1 MINQQLLDYIK
12 QQLQQGIDREKINTS
27 LLANGWQTSDIKEA
41 FDSIIPSNQSAQ
53 PNPLTSSAPQSF
65 STFSPQPQN
74 GMSKTLLATILIV
87 GVFVLGGGAF
97 AYFNYFQSP
106 EKIVQKMIAKLTE
119 IKSLEYSGEIKIEV
133 NAGDLLGGGNLLQP
147 AQPVSNNKTSN
158 FSINFSGVS
167 DTNDL
172 NNPKGSFSFNINT
185 DALGQENFTLGLEI
199 RTIDKIVYAK
209 LSNLPNLGFFDLTA
223 VSNQWIKID
232 TEALKK
238 QFGLEK
244 IEEQLKEAQ
253 KKQELSPEQ
262 IEKLKT
268 AGQQNKV
275 FRITENFASE
285 KIEGVD
291 TYHYKF
297 TIDKEEIKKLRTDIS
312 QITQDKTLTE
322 KELADFD
329 ESFKAIE
336 LPEGEIWIGKK
347 DFLPYKISLSS
358 VIKETEKSKT
368 SGKVSFTLLFKNFNK
383 PVQIEIPTP
392 VKTLEEILGGLFGGI
407 LGGGLQGLQQPTFPP
422 LPTNR

>member
-12 QQLQQGIDREKINTS
+12 QQLQQGTDREKINNS
-27 LLANGWQTSDIKEA
+27 LMANGWQVSDIKEA
-41 FDSIIPSNQSAQ
+41 FDSIIPSNQPVQ
-53 PNPLTSSAPQSF
+53 PTSPNISTPQSF

-74 GMSKTLLATILIV
+74 GMSKTLLAVILIV
-87 GVFVLGGGAF
+87 GVLIVGGGAF

-106 EKIVQKMIAKLTE
+106 EKIVQKMITKLTE
-119 IKSLEYSGEIKIEV
+119 IKSLEYSGEIKTEV
-133 NAGDLLGGGNLLQP
+133 NVGDLLGGGNLLQP
-147 AQPVSNNKTSN
+147 TQPVSNNKTSN
-158 FSINFSGVS
+158 FSVNFNGVS

-185 DALGQENFTLGLEI
+185 DALGQENFTLGLEV
-199 RTIDKIVYAK
+199 RTIDKIVYVK
-209 LSNLPNLGFFDLTA
+209 LSNLPNLGSFDLTA
-223 VSNQWIKID
+223 VSNQWIKVD

-268 AGQQNKV
+268 AVQQHKV
-275 FRITENFASE
+275 FKITESLAGE

-297 TIDKEEIKKLRTDIS
+297 TIDKEEIKKLLTDIS

-383 PVQIEIPTP
+383 PVQIEIPAP
-392 VKTLEEILGGLFGGI
+392 VKTLEEILGGLFGG
-407 LGGGLQGLQQPTFPP
+407 LSGVGLQQPTFS
-422 LPTNR
+422 LPTGR

>member
-12 QQLQQGIDREKINTS
+12 QQLQQGTDREKINNS
-27 LLANGWQTSDIKEA
+27 LMANGWQVSDIKEA
-41 FDSIIPSNQSAQ
+41 FDSIIPSNQPVQ
-53 PNPLTSSAPQSF
+53 PTSPNISTPQSF

-74 GMSKTLLATILIV
+74 GMSKKLLAVILIV
-87 GVFVLGGGAF
+87 GVLIVGGGAF

-106 EKIVQKMIAKLTE
+106 EKIVQKMITKLTE
-119 IKSLEYSGEIKIEV
+119 IKSLEYSGEIKTEV

-147 AQPVSNNKTSN
+147 TQPVSNNKTSN
-158 FSINFSGVS
+158 FSVNFNGVS

-185 DALGQENFTLGLEI
+185 DALGQENFTLGLEV
-199 RTIDKIVYAK
+199 RTIDKIVYVK
-209 LSNLPNLGFFDLTA
+209 LSNLLNLGFFDLTA
-223 VSNQWIKID
+223 VSNQWIKVD

-268 AGQQNKV
+268 AVQQHKV
-275 FRITENFASE
+275 FKITESLAGE

-297 TIDKEEIKKLRTDIS
+297 TIDKEEIKKLLTDIS

-383 PVQIEIPTP
+383 PVQIEIPAP
-392 VKTLEEILGGLFGGI
+392 VKTLEEILGGLFGG
-407 LGGGLQGLQQPTFPP
+407 LSGAGLQQPTFS
-422 LPTNR
+422 LPTGR

>member
-12 QQLQQGIDREKINTS
+12 QQIQQGTDREKINNS
-27 LLANGWQTSDIKEA
+27 LMANGWQASDIKEA
-41 FDSIIPSNQSAQ
+41 FDSIMPSNQPVQ
-53 PNPLTSSAPQSF
+53 PIPPASSIPQPF
-65 STFSPQPQN
+65 STFSPQSQN
-74 GMSKTLLATILIV
+74 GMSKKLLAVILII
-87 GVFVLGGGAF
+87 GVLVVGGGAF

-119 IKSLEYSGEIKIEV
+119 IKSLEYSGEIQTEV
-133 NAGDLLGGGNLLQP
+133 NTRDLLGGGNLLQP
-147 AQPVSNNKTSN
+147 TQPVSNKKPSN
-158 FSINFSGVS
+158 FSINFNGVS

-185 DALGQENFTLGLEI
+185 DALGQENFTLGLEM
-199 RTIDKIVYAK
+199 RTIDKIVYVK

-223 VSNQWIKID
+223 VANQWIKID

-268 AGQQNKV
+268 AVQQHKV
-275 FRITENFASE
+275 FKITDSLAGE
-285 KIEGVD
+285 KIEGVN

-297 TIDKEEIKKLRTDIS
+297 TIDKEEIKKLFADIS

-322 KELADFD
+322 KELAEFD
-329 ESFKAIE
+329 KSFEAVE

-347 DFLPYKISLSS
+347 DLLPYKISLSS
-358 VIKETEKSKT
+358 VIKETDQSKT
-368 SGKVSFTLLFKNFNK
+368 SGKVSFILLFKNFNK
-383 PVQIEIPTP
+383 PVQIEIPAP
-392 VKTLEEILGGLFGGI
+392 VKTLEEILGGLFGG
-407 LGGGLQGLQQPTFPP
+407 LSGAGLQQPNFS
-422 LPTNR
+422 LPAGR

>member
-12 QQLQQGIDREKINTS
+12 QQIQQGADREKINNS
-27 LLANGWQTSDIKEA
+27 LMANGWQVSDMKEA
-41 FDSIIPSNQSAQ
+41 FDSIMPSNQPVQ
-53 PNPLTSSAPQSF
+53 PTPLTGSTPQPF

-74 GMSKTLLATILIV
+74 GMRKTVLAVLII
-87 GVFVLGGGAF
+87 GVLVIGGGAF

-106 EKIVQKMIAKLTE
+106 EKIVQKMTAKLTE
-119 IKSLEYSGEIKIEV
+119 VKSLEYSGEIKVE
-133 NAGDLLGGGNLLQP
+133 ADTKDLLGGSGNLLQP
-147 AQPVSNNKTSN
+147 TQPVSNKKTSN
-158 FSINFSGVS
+158 FSVNFNGVS

-223 VSNQWIKID
+223 VANQWIKID

-244 IEEQLKEAQ
+244 LEAQIKEAQ

-268 AGQQNKV
+268 VVQQRKV
-275 FRITENFASE
+275 FKITESLADE
-285 KIEGVD
+285 KIEGVN

-297 TIDKEEIKKLRTDIS
+297 TIDKEEIKKLFADIS

-322 KELADFD
+322 KELAEFD

-358 VIKETEKSKT
+358 LIKETEKSKT

-383 PVQIEIPTP
+383 PVQIEIPAP
-392 VKTLEEILGGLFGGI
+392 VKTLEEILGGLFGG
-407 LGGGLQGLQQPTFPP
+407 LSGAGLQQPTFP
-422 LPTNR
+422 LPTGR